1 MESQRP
7 VLYGEASMLTH
18 LVVLPSQSQFSRK
31 SSLLSI
37 SPPSHPGN
45 WCSRLFIIRSFGW
58 KVGHRHEI
66 RNFSLGFSFWTEGG
80 GSSGPTG
87 VSHWLLRGS
96 TSSGIFVRVCS
107 EGAGS
112 MSSGPAGTVCHGS
125 WEASLGN
132 EVPGRAGGCGVHL
145 KSVSRAFR
153 TMPDTGDPA
162 KAENT

>member
-66 RNFSLGFSFWTEGG
+66 CNFSLGFSFWTEGG
-80 GSSGPTG
+80 GPLAPLVSATGFSGEAPPLESLC
-87 VSHWLLRGS
+87 V
-96 TSSGIFVRVCS
+96 FVLK
-107 EGAGS
+107 EP
-112 MSSGPAGTVCHGS
+112 GP
-125 WEASLGN
+125 
-132 EVPGRAGGCGVHL
+132 
-145 KSVSRAFR
+145 
-153 TMPDTGDPA
+153 
-162 KAENT
+162 